1 MKQVR
6 ILSSVFLAL
15 ALLFLALGVAYAYV
29 ITVDGNGGDWLPASK
44 VTTDDNE
51 SGISDTW
58 DFGDIYFTTDNTY
71 MYWRFDSYANTDW
84 SNVGNRTRV
93 VQICMNT
100 DNNLGTG
107 GTIGN
112 CNNMQG
118 VDRILEIYGPKS
130 GNNLN
135 VALYDGSW
143 NPLSPT
149 NAAAANQTSVNEA
162 RVQLSDLGINSNC
175 SSSYNMPWAMYWDN
189 QVTDPDDNVPNT
201 GTLTVQINCPTAV
214 TFSSLTAQPVAPNVP
229 VLPFAMAGLLGAGA
243 LGLFVVQ
250 RRTR

>member
-6 ILSSVFLAL
+6 ILSSMLLAF
-15 ALLFLALGVAYAYV
+15 ALFCLALGVAYAYV
-29 ITVDGNGGDWLPASK
+29 ITVDGSGGDWLAASK
-44 VTTDDNE
+44 ITTDDDE

-58 DFGDIYFTTDNTY
+58 DFKDIYFTTDNTY
-71 MYWRFDSYANTDW
+71 MYWRFDSYTNTIW
-84 SNVGNRTRV
+84 SSVGLNVRY

-100 DNNLGTG
+100 DNNTGTG
-107 GTIGN
+107 STIGN
-112 CNNMQG
+112 CNNMAG
-118 VDRILEIYGPKS
+118 VDRILQVYGPKS

-135 VALYDGSW
+135 VVLYDDDW
-143 NPLSPT
+143 NVLSST

-175 SSSYNMPWAMYWDN
+175 SSSYDMPWAMYWDN
-189 QVTDPDDNVPNT
+189 QITDPDDNVPNT

-214 TFSSLTAQPVAPNVP
+214 TFSSMTARAAAPEVP